1 MGVAERK
8 QREKEQKRNAI
19 LDCAEKLFISKGFKD
34 TSVDDIAHCAEYSKG
49 TMYLYFKSKD
59 EIFMNIFHRAL
70 NLMYTEFRNSIKNYK
85 TGKDQIYAIGDAHFK
100 FLNKYPDYYSIMK
113 FFDSFDFDFT
123 NLEDIMSQIGTT
135 SNLIDNLMIDAIR
148 LGQKDGTIRSDMD
161 AEMICI
167 LLQTMS
173 RGVFGQIETHKK
185 YHLKFPNEYNEG
197 HIFNGFFEL
206 VSTGISI

>member
-34 TSVDDIAHCAEYSKG
+34 TSVDDIANCAEYSKG

-59 EIFMNIFHRAL
+59 EMFMNIYNRAL
-70 NLMYTEFRNSIKNYK
+70 GLMYSEFRASVKNRE
-85 TGKDQIYAIGDAHFK
+85 TGKDKIHAIGDAHFK
-100 FLNKYPDYYSIMK
+100 FLKKYPDYYSIMR
-113 FFDSFDFDFT
+113 FFDSFDFDFS
-123 NLEDIMSQIGTT
+123 NLEDVMTQISTT
-135 SNLIDNLMIDAIR
+135 SKLIDILMIDAIK
-148 LGQKDGTIRSDMD
+148 LGQQDGTIRNDID

-167 LLQTMS
+167 LLQSMS
-173 RGVFGQIETHKK
+173 TGVFGRIETHKK
-185 YHLKFPNEYNEG
+185 YQMPFPNEYNEG

-206 VSTGISI
+206 VSTGMES